1 MTKRYK
7 FGYIERFGRSEY
19 ETIEHRVYH
28 IANGTRGNQR
38 HHIDIQQ
45 AMGSGLDDVAQI
57 AQQDNDGNSTNQTQ
71 RELVDKR
78 HAPCHTIVLHEIY
91 KEPVCN
97 TNRLTKV
104 KVGFD
109 I

>member
-45 AMGSGLDDVAQI
+45 AMGSGLDDVALV
-57 AQQDNDGNSTNQTQ
+57 
-71 RELVDKR
+71 ELEFHFTGYIFLGLLDESLLSLTER
-78 HAPCHTIVLHEIY
+78 S
-91 KEPVCN
+91 EPFAFVYQACELC
-97 TNRLTKV
+97 THFLLECISITV
-104 KVGFD
+104 
-109 I
+109 

>member
-1 MTKRYK
+1 MASEKKRYSDEELEEFRNIINEK
-7 FGYIERFGRSEY
+7 LKVARANY
-19 ETIEHRVYH
+19 EE
-28 IANGTRGNQR
+28 
-38 HHIDIQQ
+38 
-45 AMGSGLDDVAQI
+45 MM

-71 RELVDKR
+71 REFVDKR

-97 TNRLTKV
+97 TNRLTKA
-104 KVGFD
+104 KVGLD

>member
-1 MTKRYK
+1 
-7 FGYIERFGRSEY
+7 
-19 ETIEHRVYH
+19 
-28 IANGTRGNQR
+28 
-38 HHIDIQQ
+38 
-45 AMGSGLDDVAQI
+45 MGSGLDDVAQI